1 METSEVEIEYF
12 LEVNGQKRGPFR
24 LSGLID
30 AGMQPDSMIWWEG
43 LESWARAGKI
53 PKFAALMK
61 QDRLER
67 IAARRAERLPEPG
80 KVRRLGHICLM
91 AMLPAA
97 VVCLVGSTVLWASLI
112 ICLLIANAEGPPAA
126 GPSEGLVTTGT
137 VLFFAGV
144 LGSVLGLASFIAVAV
159 FVFRFAL
166 KCRDIVRAAAPSHRD
181 EKVDLSGLAQEL
193 GNESIG
199 GPSLPQIPDLTAVDL
214 LELSLWSMLPYGR
227 YGLMRWGAKKGVGL
241 EILML
246 GPLSFTL
253 ILALALPIF
262 VCLVK
267 PDFIVQIFGI
277 TVTAGVYFALH
288 LPIVVLLL
296 WLTYRPGL
304 ALNHVKDLYQ
314 LKVPWAPVGLAF
326 WTAICGML
334 LLAGPFSIVFFILL
348 AIWARSISETAAQI
362 CGEDSRQRIATP
374 LPEEAPTKKAAA
386 DYDL

>member
-137 VLFFAGV
+137 VLFFAG
-144 LGSVLGLASFIAVAV
+144 
-159 FVFRFAL
+159 
-166 KCRDIVRAAAPSHRD
+166 
-181 EKVDLSGLAQEL
+181 
-193 GNESIG
+193 
-199 GPSLPQIPDLTAVDL
+199 
-214 LELSLWSMLPYGR
+214 
-227 YGLMRWGAKKGVGL
+227 
-241 EILML
+241 
-246 GPLSFTL
+246 
-253 ILALALPIF
+253 
-262 VCLVK
+262 
-267 PDFIVQIFGI
+267 
-277 TVTAGVYFALH
+277 
-288 LPIVVLLL
+288 
-296 WLTYRPGL
+296 
-304 ALNHVKDLYQ
+304 
-314 LKVPWAPVGLAF
+314 
-326 WTAICGML
+326 
-334 LLAGPFSIVFFILL
+334 
-348 AIWARSISETAAQI
+348 
-362 CGEDSRQRIATP
+362 
-374 LPEEAPTKKAAA
+374 
-386 DYDL
+386 

>member
-67 IAARRAERLPEPG
+67 IAARRAARLPEPG
-80 KVRRLGHICLM
+80 PIRRLGHICLM

-97 VVCLVGSTVLWASLI
+97 GVCFAGSTALWTSVVIWLI
-112 ICLLIANAEGPPAA
+112 ILNTPLPER
-126 GPSEGLVTTGT
+126 SEGLVLSGN
-137 VLFFAGV
+137 VLFFAGF
-144 LGSVLGLASFIAVAV
+144 LGSLLGIACFIAAV
-159 FVFRFAL
+159 VFIFRL
-166 KCRDIVRAAAPSHRD
+166 VRQCRSVVWAADPSHRD
-181 EKVDLSGLAQEL
+181 EKVSVDLSGLPVEL
-193 GNESIG
+193 GNEVDGSPLPNLMALPDFRSEEGLGLFALFLRRGGQSAIG
-199 GPSLPQIPDLTAVDL
+199 MAGAAVLGTLFLAVAPVCVCFLRPDLTAQL
-214 LELSLWSMLPYGR
+214 L
-227 YGLMRWGAKKGVGL
+227 GLVVM
-241 EILML
+241 
-246 GPLSFTL
+246 
-253 ILALALPIF
+253 F
-262 VCLVK
+262 VIYCAV
-267 PDFIVQIFGI
+267 
-277 TVTAGVYFALH
+277 H
-288 LPIVVLLL
+288 LPIAIFLL

-304 ALNHVKDLYQ
+304 ALNHVKDIYQ
-314 LKVPWAPVGLAF
+314 LKVPWAPVGHAF
-326 WTAICGML
+326 WTAMCGFL